1 MPTNENIPTN
11 EYFPK
16 TDESG
21 KVILFHV
28 YLDTILL
35 TEQGGCTDPV
45 TSDTTTEIFI
55 KKITSKFQTNFVS
68 LLKSI
73 TNTSCANLS
82 QDMLNHLFDST
93 GHLFNHENYEK
104 SVFALLSINNIRVT
118 LFYNTDEDPIVPNKT
133 DKDCNDAY
141 FTFKLKFK
149 YKLLEFVVQFE
160 IGHDIHSDTDT
171 NTFNDDTSTITG
183 NLAICKQLN
192 VNTNALI
199 SQCLYVGSNTCLD
212 KNLTVDGNTNLRSD
226 LSVGNECNDCNVQI
240 YGVSGSKVE
249 WTGSTGILDI
259 QGSLVVGSD
268 NDTSQPQDGVDNTYP
283 VVFHSLNGKF
293 EWKNNDDKLSIDG
306 DLDLTKNLYM
316 KGNLTIGSNESNP
329 TVIIN
334 GSDDT
339 KYIKWNDSSNNTL
352 KICGNLIIGEPCN
365 GGLFKLNSTEPDKYV
380 QWDPDS
386 KKLQIN
392 GSICGGVNCCGVSF
406 KLFGTKTGQL
416 LAWNNNTDN
425 ADKLT
430 VIGNV
435 DIGSTVNRTQV
446 LNIYGNNNSLLN
458 WNGTEGTL
466 TNSGK
471 TVLEGQ
477 TDIKNNLTVG
487 IDGSNYDLTVY
498 SSVSGKELTWTGSNR
513 TLSVKGLLNVDEST
527 ILNGTVNTHDDV
539 LFEGGSNC
547 KLLCW
552 NKNSSLLKVM
562 GDTSLHGSL
571 TICAVGSDSDDMV
584 TINCDTQLNNM
595 VEINNSLTVGM
606 LDSGRTVKFYGTGNG
621 SCLQWIG
628 DSNKLEI
635 NGDVEI
641 NNGETIIKDSLTI
654 NGETDITNKLDISGI
669 TTFTGNCCFE
679 SNIEIKDSLILNG
692 GCIGNV
698 PKCIEWVPSNIS
710 TQLTIKS
717 NVEMCDNKLSLID
730 NDLTIESCTNGNFI
744 KWTTSD
750 SILKIN
756 AIKTLLSG
764 KFEITNDI
772 SSTDPTSSIKWDN
785 INSLILESNVVL
797 TGENNSLELDN
808 GCTSI
813 VWNQG
818 GNDKLCVNTNVLI
831 KYSDEISYVVSD
843 FENNTLLINTYLE
856 TTKDITISGGN
867 GNLCWNSDTSILNS
881 DGIIESH
888 GELKTFDN
896 VYINGKLDCANKNII
911 WNSGDGLLTVNA
923 ELHLQDSNNTK
934 FVNWKTDTLTVSAQL
949 DVKEGDIYIYD
960 IDNNKSIHWN
970 HNENSITGTGCSFKL
985 QSSDLENK
993 VEWNG
998 ECTLTII
1005 AENTIIESSTILK
1018 GINDTNVNW
1027 DSSCGE
1033 YKVDAADFIVLCQ
1046 STFDNDLLCNGTNGT
1061 NSKFEWKKNT
1071 STLIVKGTSNFTG
1084 ISTFTGNTTLDGDVT
1099 LIGSTNDC
1107 NVIWNKSED
1116 SLTATANV
1124 TLSGVDSTYST
1135 SWDKNDHRLT
1145 VTGSLIKT
1153 PHDYSTDLSGDV
1165 QLDMQKNNNFSISL
1179 CGNIKLTDPQYL
1191 CPGQEGRIVIQTN
1204 GSGRNITFGD
1214 YWLFENSQCIE
1225 LSQNADN
1232 AIDVLVYYVMAN
1244 NKILVRIE
1252 KNYGECPPPSN
1263 C

>member
-45 TSDTTTEIFI
+45 TSDTTPEIFI

-93 GHLFNHENYEK
+93 GHLYNHENYEK
-104 SVFALLSINNIRVT
+104 SVFALLSSNNIRVSQ
-118 LFYNTDEDPIVPNKT
+118 FYNTDEDPIVPTKT
-133 DKDCNDAY
+133 DKDCNVAY

-160 IGHDIHSDTDT
+160 IGHDIHSDT

-183 NLAICKQLN
+183 NLDVCKQLN
-192 VNTNALI
+192 VNTNATI
-199 SQCLYVGSNTCLD
+199 SQNLYVGSNTCLD
-212 KNLTVDGNTNLRSD
+212 KNLTVDGNTTLRSD
-226 LSVGNECNDCNVQI
+226 LSVGNDCNDCNVVI
-240 YGVSGSKVE
+240 YGVTGSKVE
-249 WTGSTGILDI
+249 WTGSTGTLDI

-268 NDTSQPQDGVDNTYP
+268 ADNTYP

-306 DLDLTKNLYM
+306 DLDLTKDLYM
-316 KGNLTIGSNESNP
+316 EGDLTIGSNVSNP

-339 KYIKWNDSSNNTL
+339 KYIKWNDSSPNTL
-352 KICGNLIIGEPCN
+352 KICGNLIIGEACN
-365 GGLFKLNSTEPDKYV
+365 GGLFKLNSTESDKYV
-380 QWDPDS
+380 EWDPDS

-392 GSICGGVNCCGVSF
+392 GSICGGVDCSGVSF
-406 KLFGTKTGQL
+406 KLFGTNTGKL
-416 LAWNNNTDN
+416 LAWNNTTDN

-435 DIGSTVNRTQV
+435 DIGSTDNRTQV

-487 IDGSNYDLTVY
+487 VDGSNYDLTVY
-498 SSVSGKELTWTGSNR
+498 SSVSGKELTWTGSNH

-539 LFEGGSNC
+539 VFEGGSNG

-571 TICAVGSDSDDMV
+571 TVNGVGADCDDMV
-584 TINCDTQLNNM
+584 TINCDTELNNS
-595 VEINNSLTVGM
+595 VVVNNSLTVGM
-606 LDSGRTVKFYGTGNG
+606 LESGKTVKFHGTGNG

-628 DSNKLEI
+628 ESDKLEI

-641 NNGETIIKDSLTI
+641 NNGETIIQDSLTI
-654 NGETDITNKLDISGI
+654 NGETEITNKLDISGL
-669 TTFTGNCCFE
+669 TTFMGDCCFE
-679 SNIEIKDSLILNG
+679 SNVEIKDTGSLVLNG
-692 GCIGNV
+692 GSIDNV
-698 PKCIEWVPSNIS
+698 PKYIEWVPSDINTPS
-710 TQLTIKS
+710 KLTIKT
-717 NVEMCDNKLSLID
+717 NVDMCDNKLSLID
-730 NDLTIESCTNGNFI
+730 NDLTIESCTNSNFI

-756 AIKTLLSG
+756 AVKTLLSG
-764 KFEITNDI
+764 EFEITNDI

-785 INSLILESNVVL
+785 NNSLILESNVLL
-797 TGENNSLELDN
+797 TGENYSLELDN
-808 GCTSI
+808 GSSSI
-813 VWNQG
+813 IWNQG

-831 KYSDEISYVVSD
+831 TYSDQNCNIESN

-856 TTKDITISGGN
+856 TTKDITISGEN
-867 GNLCWNSDTSILNS
+867 GNLCWNSETSILNS
-881 DGIIESH
+881 DAIIESH

-934 FVNWKTDTLTVSAQL
+934 FVNWKTDTLTVSAHL
-949 DVKEGDIYIYD
+949 DVKEGDICIYD
-960 IDNNKSIHWN
+960 IDNNKSIYWD
-970 HNENSITGTGCSFKL
+970 HNANSITGTGCLFKL
-985 QSSDLENK
+985 QSSDLQNK
-993 VEWNG
+993 VEWDG
-998 ECTLTII
+998 DCTLHIM

-1018 GINDTNVNW
+1018 GINNTNVNW
-1027 DSSCGE
+1027 DSSTGV

-1061 NSKFEWKKNT
+1061 NSKFEWKKDT
-1071 STLIVKGTSNFTG
+1071 STLTVKGTSNFVGSTTLTG
-1084 ISTFTGNTTLDGDVT
+1084 DTTLDGDVE
-1099 LIGSTNDC
+1099 LVGSNNNCKIVWD
-1107 NVIWNKSED
+1107 KSD
-1116 SLTATANV
+1116 DLLTATANV

-1165 QLDMQKNNNFSISL
+1165 QLDMQQNNNFNLSL
-1179 CGNIKLTDPQYL
+1179 CGNINLTNPQGL
-1191 CPGQEGRIVIQTN
+1191 CPGQEGRIIIQTN
-1204 GSGRNITFGD
+1204 GSGRNITFGN

-1225 LSQNADN
+1225 LSQNAGN

-1244 NKILVRIE
+1244 DKILVKIE
-1252 KNYGECPPPSN
+1252 KNYGACPPPSD